1 MGMSKPI
8 KKNALLGVSECQ
20 IIWWGQSYVESINCL
35 PSPPRLKKSLTNLP
49 KIGGEHQSPCPHP
62 FWSPI
67 HVGGRLK
74 LIIVYSSSTII
85 WGIINSTAMTQSF
98 WQNFAILGGATF
110 LYPVFIMLTSAVE
123 MSWVFL
129 KCDWH
134 GNIRRDEPINCMYEK
149 LFCSMRFNATSRTK
163 NWCTVETSNLFWKKI
178 SNQSFIDLD
187 FFFFA
192 FLDVSKSLAILH
204 V

>member
-1 MGMSKPI
+1 MSPSVLEPNPCGWAFKI
-8 KKNALLGVSECQ
+8 D
-20 IIWWGQSYVESINCL
+20 NCL
-35 PSPPRLKKSLTNLP
+35 QFQHHYLR
-49 KIGGEHQSPCPHP
+49 
-62 FWSPI
+62 
-67 HVGGRLK
+67 
-74 LIIVYSSSTII
+74 
-85 WGIINSTAMTQSF
+85 IINSTAMTQSF

-187 FFFFA
+187 FFFLCFSWC
-192 FLDVSKSLAILH
+192 V
-204 V
+204 

>member
-1 MGMSKPI
+1 MSPSVLEPNPCGWAFKI
-8 KKNALLGVSECQ
+8 D
-20 IIWWGQSYVESINCL
+20 NCL
-35 PSPPRLKKSLTNLP
+35 QFQHHYLR
-49 KIGGEHQSPCPHP
+49 
-62 FWSPI
+62 
-67 HVGGRLK
+67 
-74 LIIVYSSSTII
+74 
-85 WGIINSTAMTQSF
+85 IINSTAMTQSF

-163 NWCTVETSNLFWKKI
+163 NWCTVETSNLFWKKKI
-178 SNQSFIDLD
+178 
-187 FFFFA
+187 
-192 FLDVSKSLAILH
+192 SKSKFDEFGFFPLLFLMCSRVWQFYMFKKWQKNYPFRAESWESEN
-204 V
+204 

>member
-1 MGMSKPI
+1 MVKGGASD
-8 KKNALLGVSECQ
+8 LLDF
-20 IIWWGQSYVESINCL
+20 N
-35 PSPPRLKKSLTNLP
+35 
-49 KIGGEHQSPCPHP
+49 
-62 FWSPI
+62 
-67 HVGGRLK
+67 VGGRLK

-123 MSWVFL
+123 MSWVFF

-163 NWCTVETSNLFWKKI
+163 NRSTVKYFFCSQDPITNLEPIGDPKF
-178 SNQSFIDLD
+178 SRNLLFSF
-187 FFFFA
+187 
-192 FLDVSKSLAILH
+192 FLSKTI
-204 V
+204 